1 MQIEVARIPS
11 EGLDLSGTDETVFAD
26 APKEFDYE
34 AKGAVEYDL
43 HADYA
48 SGALIVTGTLKVQ
61 MSFPCSRC
69 AVQFEAGVSDRRFD
83 FVSESPDGTE
93 SVDLTDAMREA
104 ILCAFPSYP
113 VCRSECKGLCDQ
125 CGKDLN
131 AGACRCV
138 PKEENRW
145 EDLDGLK
152 L

>member
-26 APKEFDYE
+26 APKDFYYE
-34 AKGAVEYDL
+34 AKGDVEYDL
-43 HADYA
+43 HADYV
-48 SGALIVTGTLKVQ
+48 SGALIVTGALSVR

-69 AVQFEAGVSDRRFD
+69 ALRFEEGVSERRFD
-83 FVSESPDGTE
+83 FMSEAPDGTE
-93 SVDLTDAMREA
+93 SVDLTEAMREA

-113 VCRSECKGLCDQ
+113 VCRSECKGLCAQ

-131 AGACRCV
+131 AGDCGCL

-145 EDLDGLK
+145 EDLNGLK